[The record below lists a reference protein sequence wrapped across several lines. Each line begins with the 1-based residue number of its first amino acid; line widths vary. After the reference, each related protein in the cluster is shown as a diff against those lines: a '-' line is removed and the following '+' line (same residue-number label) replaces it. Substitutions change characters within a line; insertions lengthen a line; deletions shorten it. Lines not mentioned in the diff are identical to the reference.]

1 MRNGF
6 PLSTIMIFLLG
17 GVLLAPGPVCGES
30 ISFPLQLDYPFL
42 RTLLIHSAFT
52 DPGQTMVVTDPDND
66 CQRISLSNPHF
77 TSENNLLRIEAAVH
91 MKGGTRMGG
100 HCLFSIEWNGYLV
113 AHMKPHINPGNWR
126 LSFDTVDSVLL
137 DKNHRPDS
145 LVGHLWKLFKG
156 PVMANMGQIH
166 IPVDEPIEELKPFL
180 LSAVPEADRPSV
192 KAMLAS
198 LRPGAV
204 VAEPEALKIQVLAD
218 LETTPAT
225 GKPPAPAALSPE
237 ELDAFIET
245 WETWDSF
252 LVQTLMS
259 LQGMPLTIEERETLL
274 TVLLDTRYRFIT
286 ELEAG
291 APSSSGDFV
300 RAQFVDAWEKLS
312 PIFKD
317 HLSRQPSSNSWGY
330 LAFFSASDAL
340 AALDKLGPVI
350 NIEISRNGFIR
361 LARMLSENKAL
372 VLQYNM
378 LVDPGLRKLLG
389 MDPPPEIT
397 DPAFDEK
404 LFEQEDPEPET
415 EAENPPTS
423 MTVPQWFILGLTRAL
438 TPGICWAIKPGASPS
453 LNDLRQWLVTK
464 DNMETHIQKVK
475 AILEAATKKNVI
487 KNSIPE
493 SYLQMVQDA
502 VYATAWQES
511 CFRQFIIDNNKL
523 TYILS
528 YTKTSVGMMQI
539 NERVW
544 RGMYD
549 IEHLRW
555 DIRYNAAAGI
565 DILNMYFKKYALTK
579 MKSLKGKD
587 VLDNDGLAC
596 SLYALYNTGP
606 GGFSGY
612 VKSRSTGNFS
622 KIDNHFKEKY
632 TWVKNGQ
639 WDRLRD
645 CFF

>member
-1 MRNGF
+1 
-6 PLSTIMIFLLG
+6 MIFLLG
-17 GVLLAPGPVCGES
+17 GVLLAPGPVCGET

-77 TSENNLLRIEAAVH
+77 ASENNLLRIEAAVH
-91 MKGGTRMGG
+91 MKGGTRVGG

-113 AHMKPHINPGNWR
+113 AHMKPHINPGSWR

-156 PVMANMGQIH
+156 PVMASMGQIH

-204 VAEPEALKIQVLAD
+204 VAEPEVLKIQVLAD

-225 GKPPAPAALSPE
+225 GKPAAPAALSSV

-415 EAENPPTS
+415 ETENPPTS
-423 MTVPQWFILGLTRAL
+423 MNVPQWCISKITRAL

-523 TYILS
+523 TYIRS

-565 DILNMYFKKYALTK
+565 DILNIYLKKYALTK

-632 TWVKNGQ
+632 TWVKNDQ